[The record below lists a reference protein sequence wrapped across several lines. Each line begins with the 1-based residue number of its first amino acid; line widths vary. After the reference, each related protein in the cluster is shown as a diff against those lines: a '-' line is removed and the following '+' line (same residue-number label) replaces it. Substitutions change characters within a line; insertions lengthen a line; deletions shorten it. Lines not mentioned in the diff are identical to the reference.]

1 MAAPRADGAN
11 WGARTAAW
19 RSATAGCAALA
30 AGLLACTRVSD
41 EQRFDVD
48 PEALTIVQ
56 TVPAAGADA
65 VGLDAVLDLC
75 FSHRVDPRSVAA
87 TDATMSSGPS
97 AFDTEL
103 TLQLQPWRGP
113 AGTPAGDAPWC
124 EGSVLSVT
132 PKAELQPGLRYRV
145 RLVPR
150 MRGWDGEALDTSL
163 PGWIEEGD
171 VVRYYL
177 EFRTAA
183 DAGDGDGETTG
194 GPDAGGEPGAA
205 PTLADLFRDGRVFD
219 PARQTCSC
227 HRDPEALALRRLD
240 LRSVDA
246 AWSALVLDTRAR
258 ETGFPLVSQ
267 RRPSESFLVHKL
279 LRDEHGAPLQHLLGD
294 AMPPEGPVPYADFVD
309 VARWIEAGAPRQ

>member
-1 MAAPRADGAN
+1 M
-11 WGARTAAW
+11 AAW
-19 RSATAGCAALA
+19 RPTPAACAVLV
-30 AGLLACTRVSD
+30 AGLLGCTRVSD

-48 PEALTIVQ
+48 PEPLTIVR

-103 TLQLQPWRGP
+103 ALQLEPWRGP
-113 AGTPAGDAPWC
+113 GGAPAGDAPWC

-145 RLVPR
+145 RVVPR
-150 MRGWDGEALDTSL
+150 MRGWDGEALDTTT
-163 PGWIEEGD
+163 PGWIDEGD

-183 DAGDGDGETTG
+183 DADEGDTDTTTG
-194 GPDAGGEPGAA
+194 GDDPQDAPA

-219 PARQTCSC
+219 PARATCSC
-227 HRDPEALALRRLD
+227 HRDPDALALQRLD

-246 AWSALVLDTRAR
+246 AWSALVLDTRER

-294 AMPPEGPVPYADFVD
+294 AMPPDEPVPYADYVD